1 MLIYSVLRKVRNCA
15 TKQKMWQIISILFRV
30 LTENFYIVP
39 FPCKF
44 RFSFGGK
51 FKFTKETLNFKK
63 TRPLRHKTKFA
74 FFSLQFGR
82 PGFKTLLLALSS
94 KWNSNK
100 DKLMESGDKIME
112 AMEGASSLSTTS
124 AGNLPQAS
132 EVQKNC
138 FNQLLRS
145 YDSEMGGFSK
155 APKFPQPVN
164 FNFLFHYYSL
174 KPKDDR
180 AKQGLKMA
188 LHTLDMMAKGGIH
201 DHVSQVSSNSF
212 PTSE

>member
-1 MLIYSVLRKVRNCA
+1 
-15 TKQKMWQIISILFRV
+15 
-30 LTENFYIVP
+30 
-39 FPCKF
+39 
-44 RFSFGGK
+44 
-51 FKFTKETLNFKK
+51 
-63 TRPLRHKTKFA
+63 
-74 FFSLQFGR
+74 
-82 PGFKTLLLALSS
+82 
-94 KWNSNK
+94 
-100 DKLMESGDKIME
+100 MESGDKIME

-212 PTSE
+212 PDFRIIIAATAILMQFLSCAATTIGKRTIKKIRDECILLHQ

>member
-1 MLIYSVLRKVRNCA
+1 
-15 TKQKMWQIISILFRV
+15 
-30 LTENFYIVP
+30 
-39 FPCKF
+39 
-44 RFSFGGK
+44 
-51 FKFTKETLNFKK
+51 
-63 TRPLRHKTKFA
+63 
-74 FFSLQFGR
+74 
-82 PGFKTLLLALSS
+82 
-94 KWNSNK
+94 
-100 DKLMESGDKIME
+100 MESGDKIME

-201 DHVSQVSSNSF
+201 DHVSQVSSNFISPFRIIIAATAILMQFKLRRDHYWKANDKKSVTNASCCINDSQSCNAFVNYFRKKCKKGAHHSSF
-212 PTSE
+212 LVFPSNQMMRSSVKK

>member
-1 MLIYSVLRKVRNCA
+1 
-15 TKQKMWQIISILFRV
+15 
-30 LTENFYIVP
+30 
-39 FPCKF
+39 
-44 RFSFGGK
+44 
-51 FKFTKETLNFKK
+51 
-63 TRPLRHKTKFA
+63 
-74 FFSLQFGR
+74 
-82 PGFKTLLLALSS
+82 
-94 KWNSNK
+94 
-100 DKLMESGDKIME
+100 MESGDKIME

-132 EVQKNC
+132 DVQKNC

-201 DHVSQVSSNSF
+201 DHVSQVSAYFF
-212 PTSE
+212 PKIKKIQWSTYETEMIGVFKDFL

>member
-1 MLIYSVLRKVRNCA
+1 
-15 TKQKMWQIISILFRV
+15 
-30 LTENFYIVP
+30 
-39 FPCKF
+39 
-44 RFSFGGK
+44 
-51 FKFTKETLNFKK
+51 
-63 TRPLRHKTKFA
+63 
-74 FFSLQFGR
+74 
-82 PGFKTLLLALSS
+82 
-94 KWNSNK
+94 
-100 DKLMESGDKIME
+100 MESGDKIME

-201 DHVSQVSSNSF
+201 DHVSQVSSNFISPSNNNCCYCNSDASDHYWKANDKKSVTNASCCINDSQSCNAF
-212 PTSE
+212 VNYFRKKCKKRGIIHPFWFFRQTKWCARSSVSK